1 MTVSYTHLDVYKR
14 QLPVDKGGRIA
25 DDGHFIP
32 VPVVIG
38 FDVECG
44 CHYHICIMFLPRPID
59 CIAADDDQV
68 AIHLLF
74 GLFSGER
81 PFVFDASFRFVYG
94 PFSIRN

>member
-1 MTVSYTHLDVYKR
+1 MTAAILSLVGCCESFFHADPFVVR
-14 QLPVDKGGRIA
+14 GFCRLPVDKGGRIA

-44 CHYHICIMFLPRPID
+44 CHYHVCIMFLRRHID
-59 CIAADDDQV
+59 CIAADVDQV

-74 GLFSGER
+74 GL
-81 PFVFDASFRFVYG
+81 VLW
-94 PFSIRN
+94 